1 MKLRASLRARLT
13 LSALVGAAAMLAVL
27 VTAFNLVL
35 DARLRADRDNVL
47 SERAAAVLRD
57 LGTVNGRLSVLEAP
71 DQGAVDTQTWIFA
84 GERAL
89 EQPAG
94 IDPRIQAAARALVG
108 AGRSF
113 RTVDAASTRLAAIP
127 VTQGGRRL
135 GTVVIAASLAP
146 YRSTARSALLGSVA
160 LGLLIL
166 AAVVALSRWLVG
178 HALRP
183 VARMTAEAA
192 DWSGHDLSRRFYAG
206 KPHDELTRLAFVLDG
221 LLARLGQSLRRE
233 QSLTAEI
240 SHELRTPL
248 AKILAETE
256 LASTGARSASAARA
270 PRETLAVTAGHAEHL
285 QRVLETV
292 LASARA
298 ALPGQSA
305 VSDAPEMTLR
315 AFESVRERATARG
328 VELELRGSGPVRAA
342 IAGDLLERIVA
353 PLLENAARYARARI
367 TVAIRTADGS
377 VLIEVGDDGPGVDPS
392 ERELIFDPGFRS
404 AADAAAAGGHR
415 GRGSRARARPPPG
428 ALGRGRGRG
437 ASPPPAPAS
446 SCVSPRPERPPI
458 ASSQPGGGRGRPGPR
473 ASGPDRSRE

>member
-1 MKLRASLRARLT
+1 MTLRASLRARLT
-13 LSALVGAAAMLAVL
+13 LSALLGAAAMLAVL

-84 GERAL
+84 GDRAL

-94 IDPRIQAAARALVG
+94 VDPRIQASARALVG
-108 AGRSF
+108 AGRTF
-113 RTVDAASTRLAAIP
+113 RTVEAASTRLAAIP

-160 LGLLIL
+160 LGLLTL

-192 DWSGHDLSRRFYAG
+192 DWSEHDLSRRFYAG
-206 KPHDELTRLAFVLDG
+206 KPHDELTRLAFVFDG
-221 LLARLGQSLRRE
+221 LLTRLGQSLRRE

-248 AKILAETE
+248 AKILAEAE
-256 LASTGARSASAARA
+256 LASTGETSARSVQA
-270 PRETLAVTAGHAEHL
+270 PQQTLAVIAGHAEHL
-285 QRVLETV
+285 QRVLETL

-305 VSDAPEMTLR
+305 VSDAREVTLQ
-315 AFESVRERATARG
+315 AFESVRERASARG
-328 VELELRGSGPVRAA
+328 IDLELRSGPVRVA

-367 TVAIRTADGS
+367 TVAIWTADGA

-392 ERELIFDPGFRS
+392 ERELIFEPGFRS
-404 AADAAAAGGHR
+404 AADPAAAGGHR
-415 GRGSRARARPPPG
+415 GAGLGLALVRRLAHSAGGEVEARESSAGARFVVR
-428 ALGRGRGRG
+428 L
-437 ASPPPAPAS
+437 PAA
-446 SCVSPRPERPPI
+446 
-458 ASSQPGGGRGRPGPR
+458 
-473 ASGPDRSRE
+473 